1 MLRFIL
7 REVQLPTFRKSGTAS
22 YSRQLFSLSTC
33 WAAEVTQPEVF
44 PSQVTLYHPASC
56 AFNCFVSF
64 LLPLHPVDNICIS
77 SLVCLSGLGDPVGL
91 ILPWTAQLLL
101 LFRLLSQAGC
111 GFAHCSSSQV
121 QWRDQVTVKLP
132 VFTQMP
138 DFSNRKPNSKHLCS
152 LICSMSSYDDCTT
165 SCLRFKYFC
174 QHCFLIFS
182 LKQHHQSSSFIFS
195 LSSSH

>member
-44 PSQVTLYHPASC
+44 PSQVTLYHPTSC

-121 QWRDQVTVKLP
+121 QWRDCEAACIYTDARLFKQKTQFQASLQSHLLYVQLWWLYYQLSAFQIFLPALFPHLFPQATPSKL
-132 VFTQMP
+132 
-138 DFSNRKPNSKHLCS
+138 
-152 LICSMSSYDDCTT
+152 
-165 SCLRFKYFC
+165 
-174 QHCFLIFS
+174 
-182 LKQHHQSSSFIFS
+182 
-195 LSSSH
+195 